1 MSIPNQYGLFDPP
14 PSPFRA
20 HLAERLSQLSRRGV
34 YIGTSS
40 WKYPGWMGQIYTPE
54 RYQTRGRFS
63 QSRFEQTCLAEYG
76 ETFPIVC
83 GDFSFYQFPSPDF
96 WAKLFRSAPP
106 ALRFA
111 FKVPEEITVQ
121 RFPLHAR
128 YGARAGME
136 NAAFLDVEMFG
147 RLFLEALNPYQER
160 VAVLIFEFG
169 ERRESAKGAAG
180 ASRQARNSGLT
191 GADGSSVLR
200 EFSRSFDRPLEE
212 FLRQLPKGWRYS
224 VEIRNRE
231 FMDEE
236 YFGCLRRHGVA
247 HVFSAWTRMPEL
259 AEQIAMPGAHTAD
272 FTVTRALLR
281 AGRPYEM
288 AVKKFQP
295 YAEVQEENPGARE
308 ALRRIIHD
316 AGERKQNAFIFVN
329 NRLEGNA
336 PGTVAAVVGGD

>member
-1 MSIPNQYGLFDPP
+1 MSIPQQFGLFDPP

-20 HLAERLSQLSRRGV
+20 RLAGALARLSHRGI

-40 WKYPGWMGQIYTPE
+40 WKYPGWMGQIYSPD
-54 RYQTRGRFS
+54 RYSTRGRFS
-63 QSRFEQTCLAEYG
+63 KSRFEQTCLAEYA

-96 WAKLFRSAPP
+96 WAKLFRGAPP
-106 ALRFA
+106 TLRFA

-128 YGARAGME
+128 YGARAGVE
-136 NAAFLDVEMFG
+136 NAAFLDVEMFV
-147 RLFLEALNPYQER
+147 RMFLEPLQPYRDR

-169 ERRESAKGAAG
+169 ERGERF
-180 ASRQARNSGLT
+180 N
-191 GADGSSVLR
+191 
-200 EFSRSFDRPLEE
+200 RPLED
-212 FLRQLPKGWRYS
+212 FLRQLPEGWRYS

-231 FMDEE
+231 FLDEE
-236 YFGCLRRHGVA
+236 YFGSLRRHGVA

-259 AEQIAMPGAHTAD
+259 GEQIAMEGAHTAG

-295 YAEVQEENPGARE
+295 YSEVREENPGTRE
-308 ALRRIIHD
+308 ALRQIIQS
-316 AGERKQNAFIFVN
+316 AGDRKQNAFLFVN

-336 PGTVAAVVGGD
+336 PGTITAVLEQD